1 MTKREKLSN
10 AGIVSAALA
19 MIDAHGEKAFSM
31 RKLAAALNVDPMA
44 IYHHHANKAALM
56 QAVLD
61 AMLREFTPPAA
72 TGDWRLD
79 LTALCHEFRTLGH
92 RHPGAFRMYE
102 IFEDWITA
110 EHRVHEAFHTALRSA
125 GFSRRVTVQAT
136 RMLVVYTEAF
146 VVDEIGG
153 WLGPEVREELEES
166 LANGHFPVTADLI
179 DEIIAP
185 DIEADFVF
193 GLNVLLRGL
202 EDEMPATRT

>member
-1 MTKREKLSN
+1 VAKRDKLSN

-19 MIDAHGEKAFSM
+19 MIDANGEKAFSM

-61 AMLREFTPPAA
+61 AMLREFSPPAT
-72 TGDWRLD
+72 TGDWRQD
-79 LTALCHEFRTLGH
+79 LTALCHEFRALGH

-110 EHRVHEAFHTALRSA
+110 EHRVHEAFRSTLRSA

-153 WLGPEVREELEES
+153 WLGAEVREELEES
-166 LANGHFPVTADLI
+166 LANGHFPVTSDLI
-179 DEIIAP
+179 EEIVAP

-202 EDEMPATRT
+202 EDELAAA